1 MIDARLLA
9 TWSFAARHCGDA
21 WPRLADGDDPMDVAI
36 AVAAAVEADPE
47 VDSVGRGGMPDA
59 EGVVTLDALVM
70 RSPSQLGAVAD
81 VRGRLPAVRAARKVM
96 DDTPHVMVVGAG
108 AEQLADAAGC
118 GAVDLLTDAARER
131 WEGWRQRR
139 AGGAGADGAAAAPE
153 APPRPIDRGRG
164 ALFDAGAAGHD
175 TVCVIARGTNGRLA
189 GACSTSGTPW
199 KHPGRVGD
207 SPIPGH
213 GLYVHPAFGAASAT
227 GTGELA
233 MGSCTSFLCVEFMR
247 AGASPAEAA
256 RLALQRVIEDHE
268 LAPHHQL
275 AVIAMAPDGTAGAAA
290 LRPDFLMV
298 IADDRGLEVRP
309 PEHVLLSSS

>member
-21 WPRLADGDDPMDVAI
+21 WPRLAEGDDPLDVAI

-47 VDSVGRGGMPDA
+47 VDSVGRGGLPDA
-59 EGVVTLDALVM
+59 TGVVTLDALVM
-70 RSPSQLGAVAD
+70 RGPSQLGAVAD
-81 VRGRLPAVRAARKVM
+81 VRGRLPAVAAARAVM
-96 DDTPHVMVVGAG
+96 DHTPHIMVVGEG
-108 AEQLADAAGC
+108 AERIADAAGC
-118 GAVDLLTDAARER
+118 ARVELLTDAARER
-131 WEGWRQRR
+131 WEARQRKR
-139 AGGAGADGAAAAPE
+139 AEAGEGAAAPE

-213 GLYVHPAFGAASAT
+213 GLYVHPDHGAAAAT

-233 MGSCTSFLCVEFMR
+233 MGSCTSFLCVEHLR

-256 RLALQRVIEDHE
+256 RLALQRIIEDHA

-275 AVIAMAPDGTAGAAA
+275 AVIAMAPDGSVGAAA

-298 IADDRGLEVRP
+298 IADDAGLEVRA
-309 PEHVLLSSS
+309 PEHVLIPAD